1 MISHLNNNMI
11 KNEIGGWQDPLF
23 HVYYACSLVLRKD
36 INMIMDVYTHTIV
49 AVGCIASAYYIGHY
63 LAKSSVED
71 IVGSMLDT
79 LEKEG
84 FVETSVDK
92 DGDKELVPI
101 SEVISKAVKE
111 SNKTT
116 WQILTI
122 GI

>member
-1 MISHLNNNMI
+1 
-11 KNEIGGWQDPLF
+11 
-23 HVYYACSLVLRKD
+23 
-36 INMIMDVYTHTIV
+36 MDVYTHTIV

-116 WQILTI
+116 
-122 GI
+122 